1 MLFGSRILALAA
13 SLAICLGIP
22 ATTSALSLAELIVPG
37 ASFDADNGTTF
48 SNFAVKIKGRG
59 LSRNLSDY
67 LIVPTSDGFELAGEF
82 NNDPKG
88 GKIKLTYEV
97 AGLDLR
103 GAALEMPVNSGLEGY
118 VAIKEAVFGR
128 KKLARLY
135 ISTKRGLT
143 SDEAMFEALSTLAV
157 RSKIRIRGDYFQNG
171 SNAVIDSSVTATFV
185 PEPTTALM
193 LAGGLGGLAAAGRR
207 RSR

>member
-13 SLAICLGIP
+13 ILAICLGIP
-22 ATTSALSLAELIVPG
+22 ATSSALSLADLVVPG
-37 ASFDADNGTTF
+37 ASFDAGNGTTF
-48 SNFAVKIKGRG
+48 SEFAVRIKGRG
-59 LSRNLSDY
+59 LSRTLSDY
-67 LIVPTSDGFELAGEF
+67 LIVPTADGFELGGEF

-88 GKIKLTYEV
+88 GKIKLTYRV
-97 AGLDLR
+97 TGLDLS
-103 GAALEMPVNSGLEGY
+103 GAAIEMPVNSGLEGY
-118 VAIKEAVFGR
+118 VSIKETVLGPGKNR
-128 KKLARLY
+128 RLI

-143 SDEAMFEALSTLAV
+143 SDEVMFEALSTFAM

-171 SNAVIDSSVTATFV
+171 SNAVIDNSVTAV

-193 LAGGLGGLAAAGRR
+193 LAAGLGGLAAAGRK